1 MKKFLFIFSWFLF
14 TGTVVW
20 SQQADSSHHLRISI
34 LTCAPGNEL
43 YSIFG
48 HTALR
53 ITDSVKQSDIV
64 YNYGTFDFSDP
75 DFYSKFTRGKLDYF
89 LSVSTLP
96 AFLYEYQLEGRDVH
110 EQVLAVPD
118 TVAWQIQ
125 TALTENLAGP
135 SRYYKYDF
143 LYNNCTSRIR
153 DILIK
158 YAGMKVP
165 RPLVPEGTSFR
176 DMLHEYLEMGDQ
188 SWSRLGIDLVLGS
201 PVDKKAGIDESM
213 FLPDY
218 LMKGIDSSNSKHPVL
233 QEKILLNK
241 GNGEMHS
248 FHNEPLIIFSIVA
261 GLIILLSFF
270 KNRIV
275 VKTMRVIDFL
285 LLLITGLVGSFLLFM
300 WLGTDHAA
308 CARNANL
315 LWAIPTHLIAAI
327 ALWKNPLWLQ
337 RYFRVCMN
345 WTFAFL
351 VLMWL
356 IPQDINE
363 GLFPIIL
370 LSGVRFYFLSKQ
382 RYNA

>member
-1 MKKFLFIFSWFLF
+1 MKKTWWLLLVLLLCNFSLRA
-14 TGTVVW
+14 
-20 SQQADSSHHLRISI
+20 QQNEHHLRISVI
-34 LTCAPGNEL
+34 TCAPGNEL

-53 ITDSVKQSDIV
+53 ITDSLKQTDIV

-89 LSVSTLP
+89 LSISNLP
-96 AFLYEYQLEGRDVH
+96 AFLYEYQSEGRDVH
-110 EQVLAVPD
+110 EQVLAVTD
-118 TVAWQIQ
+118 SVAFQIQ
-125 TALTENLAGP
+125 HALSENLAGP

-153 DILIK
+153 DILIR

-165 RPLVPEGTSFR
+165 RPLVTEGTSFR
-176 DMLHEYLEMGDQ
+176 DMLHEYLEKGDQ

-201 PVDKKAGIDESM
+201 PVDKKAGINESM

-233 QEKILLNK
+233 KEKILLNK
-241 GNGEMHS
+241 GNGELHS
-248 FHNEPLIIFSIVA
+248 FYNEPLIIFSIVA
-261 GLIILLSFF
+261 GLIILLSFV

-275 VKTMRVIDFL
+275 VKTLRIIDFL
-285 LLLITGLVGSFLLFM
+285 LLLVTGLTGCFLLFM

-315 LWAIPTHLIAAI
+315 LWALPTHLVAAI
-327 ALWKNPLWLQ
+327 AFWKNPSWLHT
-337 RYFRVCMN
+337 YFRIFML
-345 WTFAFL
+345 WGFAFL

-363 GLFPIIL
+363 GLFPVIL
-370 LSGVRFYFLSKQ
+370 LLAIRFSFLSKQ
-382 RYNA
+382 RTHA